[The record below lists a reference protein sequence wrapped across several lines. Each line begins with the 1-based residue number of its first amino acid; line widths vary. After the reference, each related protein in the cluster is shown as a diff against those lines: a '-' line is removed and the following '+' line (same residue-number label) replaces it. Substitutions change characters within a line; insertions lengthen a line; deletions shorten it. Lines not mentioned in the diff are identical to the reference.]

1 MLLRMNQKLM
11 EFWIKLFY
19 LLQSI
24 LLIEIL
30 KGKLQMK
37 LQNLHGIINVT
48 HVISVTAMKILQMLL
63 CRNSERG
70 GIKMEYRPRVH
81 CRKNCMGKGN
91 ALRLIIQSLN
101 VNSAIKRMNNEKY

>member
-19 LLQSI
+19 LLQRI

-37 LQNLHGIINVT
+37 LQKLHGIINVAD
-48 HVISVTAMKILQMLL
+48 VISATAMNILKMLL
-63 CRNSERG
+63 YQNLGSVIC
-70 GIKMEYRPRVH
+70 
-81 CRKNCMGKGN
+81 
-91 ALRLIIQSLN
+91 
-101 VNSAIKRMNNEKY
+101 

>member
-37 LQNLHGIINVT
+37 LQKLHGIINVAD
-48 HVISVTAMKILQMLL
+48 VISATAMNILKMLL
-63 CRNSERG
+63 YQNLGSVIC
-70 GIKMEYRPRVH
+70 
-81 CRKNCMGKGN
+81 
-91 ALRLIIQSLN
+91 
-101 VNSAIKRMNNEKY
+101 

>member
-1 MLLRMNQKLM
+1 M
-11 EFWIKLFY
+11 FY

-48 HVISVTAMKILQMLL
+48 HVISATAMKILQMLL
-63 CRNSERG
+63 YQNLGSVIC
-70 GIKMEYRPRVH
+70 
-81 CRKNCMGKGN
+81 
-91 ALRLIIQSLN
+91 
-101 VNSAIKRMNNEKY
+101 